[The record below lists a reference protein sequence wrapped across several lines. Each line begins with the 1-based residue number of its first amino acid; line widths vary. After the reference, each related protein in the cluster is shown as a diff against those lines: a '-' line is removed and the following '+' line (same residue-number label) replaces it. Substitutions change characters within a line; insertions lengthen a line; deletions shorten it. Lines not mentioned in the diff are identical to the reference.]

1 MPWPLDDGEMGHEST
16 PRSGSGM
23 ASLLVALA
31 AAGAGMLLLR
41 LGSGHTPASEHFAD
55 SPQFDIWTAVVTGL
69 LAAASAIGVSAWP
82 AFRTLAR
89 ATGRRAVIGAFGI
102 WLAVGLLL
110 AVGSG
115 GLSAEASLWLAQL
128 RIGMVSVAVGALN
141 IPSFFGLVL
150 AQTRLR
156 TLRRGTLT
164 DVAEGRAGS
173 VVVELLWLRTA
184 LLRFLTG
191 FAVIVTGATLAAGA
205 LRAVLLADGLAPAKA
220 PVTEVLAYGGFLTA
234 LSALIFVPAYL
245 AWQNAVAYLR
255 DQLFPFPANGM
266 PSHDWSQG
274 RSDFDTMLSARSSA
288 GSVFTA
294 AFGILAPLA
303 GSLLTALIPTS

>member
-1 MPWPLDDGEMGHEST
+1 
-16 PRSGSGM
+16 M
-23 ASLLVALA
+23 AALLVALA
-31 AAGAGMLLLR
+31 VAVAGTLLLR
-41 LGSGHTPASEHFAD
+41 VDSRHTLASRHFVD
-55 SPQFDIWTAVVTGL
+55 SPEFGIWTGVVTAL
-69 LAAASAIGVSAWP
+69 LAAAAAIGVAAWP

-102 WLAVGLLL
+102 WLAVGLVNEV
-110 AVGSG
+110 APG
-115 GLSAEASLWLAQL
+115 GLADEAHLWGAKFRVDLV
-128 RIGMVSVAVGALN
+128 GVAVGVLI
-141 IPSFFGLVL
+141 IPVFFGMVL

-156 TLRRGTLT
+156 TLRRGMLT
-164 DVAEGRAGS
+164 EVAEGRAGS

-205 LRAVLLADGLAPAKA
+205 LRAVILADDLAPAKA
-220 PVTEVLAYGGFLTA
+220 PANEVLAYGGFLTA

-303 GSLLTALIPTS
+303 GGLLTALIPTS